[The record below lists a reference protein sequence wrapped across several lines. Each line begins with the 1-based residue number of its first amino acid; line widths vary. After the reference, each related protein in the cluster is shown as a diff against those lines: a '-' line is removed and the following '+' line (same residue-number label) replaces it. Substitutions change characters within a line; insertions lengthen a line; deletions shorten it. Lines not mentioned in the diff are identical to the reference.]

1 MGDGAFGI
9 EVPNGDPGALEGAAA
24 DLRGVSGAMQSAS
37 AALGSSATVAGW
49 SGTASLQYANQC
61 VSQRDVAHSAGTVM
75 DAVARTLSELAVEL
89 RTATRKAERAVDA
102 AREADRRRRAAEDEA
117 ASAHS
122 TQQSA
127 SDRGQVALQHA
138 ITAEA
143 SGAPAASLHA
153 QADQAFGEAAVAADR
168 AADAEARARRAQE
181 EFEEAVREGKRA
193 VREYERYGDQAAQV
207 IGGLS
212 GAAPAVVVPPPPA
225 APAGVDSEGGNVLDG
240 IWKGLGDVKDE
251 AVGLG
256 TGAFHHVNVFN
267 PDKLGDT
274 WSNDWEIAQAI
285 GDDPLGAAESVWNS
299 TTAPIVE
306 SYRTGGLDEAIARTV
321 PSVAGTVL
329 GGKGLTKL
337 GKLEAPETPDTPG
350 IQPGDDVFRL
360 YGQREDKLGLEVQEG
375 ATLPDGR
382 SMPVGS
388 RAMGQS
394 WTTKPIEDM
403 ANPRAELGLPDANP
417 ARFLIHARVV
427 DPSGMELRAAL
438 PLDGHPGGGPE
449 VLIPDPERQLRIIR
463 VEGVNPEP

>member
-1 MGDGAFGI
+1 
-9 EVPNGDPGALEGAAA
+9 
-24 DLRGVSGAMQSAS
+24 
-37 AALGSSATVAGW
+37 
-49 SGTASLQYANQC
+49 
-61 VSQRDVAHSAGTVM
+61 
-75 DAVARTLSELAVEL
+75 
-89 RTATRKAERAVDA
+89 
-102 AREADRRRRAAEDEA
+102 
-117 ASAHS
+117 
-122 TQQSA
+122 
-127 SDRGQVALQHA
+127 
-138 ITAEA
+138 
-143 SGAPAASLHA
+143 
-153 QADQAFGEAAVAADR
+153 
-168 AADAEARARRAQE
+168 
-181 EFEEAVREGKRA
+181 
-193 VREYERYGDQAAQV
+193 V

-212 GAAPAVVVPPPPA
+212 GAAPAVVAPAPPA
-225 APAGVDSEGGNVLDG
+225 PADEVDSEGGNVLDG
-240 IWKGLGDVKDE
+240 LWKGLGDVKDE

-267 PDKLGDT
+267 PDKLGET
-274 WSNDWEIAQAI
+274 WSNDWRIAQAI
-285 GDDPLGAAESVWNS
+285 GDDPLGAAESVWTS
-299 TTAPIVE
+299 TTAPIIE

-350 IQPGDDVFRL
+350 IQAGDDVFRL
-360 YGQREDKLGLEVQEG
+360 YGQREDRFGLEVQEG

-394 WTTKPIEDM
+394 WTTKPIEEM

-427 DPSGMELRAAL
+427 DPTGMELRAAL

-449 VLIPDPERQLRIIR
+449 VLIPDPERQLRILR